1 MGLKPIHRDTDGRSC
16 GAETNVV
23 GNTTVFAN
31 SKLVSVDGDPNTHG
45 GGGLNAACNQVYVH
59 SKMVVNHSPDG
70 AAADL
75 LCSPFFPTH
84 SHCSPKT
91 AQGSG
96 DVFVGD

>member
-1 MGLKPIHRDTDGRSC
+1 MGLKPIHRHTDDRSC
-16 GAETNVV
+16 NAKTTVT

-45 GGGLNAACNQVYVH
+45 SGGLIAACNEVYVH

-70 AAADL
+70 AKKDN
-75 LCSPFFPTH
+75 LCPLNPI
-84 SHCSPKT
+84 HCNPAT